1 MLQQTQVN
9 TVIPYYLRFMKRFPN
24 TRQLAEADL
33 DEVLQ
38 YWQGL
43 GYYARARNLHKAA
56 IQVQGQFSGRFPKS
70 LEQVM
75 GLPGIG
81 RSTAGAVLSLSRG
94 EHYPILDGNMKRV
107 LARHQAVEG
116 RVGDKKI
123 IDNLWSIS
131 AVLTP
136 QERVADYNQAM
147 MDLGTAIC
155 TRSKPGCDRCPVSQD
170 CLALQQGLV
179 DVLPTPKA
187 RKKLPQRDTA
197 MLVIKKGNRI
207 LLERRPPTGIWGGLW
222 SLPECDPDENIGL
235 MCKKYWGFHAEEI
248 KPLSTWSHTF
258 SHYRLSVQA
267 HEVIIREKNRL
278 VMDENRYEW
287 CNIEQAGKKGLA
299 APVRRLIDRPLE
311 FS

>member
-33 DEVLQ
+33 DEVMQ
-38 YWQGL
+38 HWQGL

-56 IQVQGQFSGRFPKS
+56 IQVCSQFSGRFPKS

-94 EHYPILDGNMKRV
+94 EHHPILDGNVKRV

-155 TRSKPGCDRCPVSQD
+155 TRSKPGCDRCPVLQD

-179 DVLPTPKA
+179 DLLPTPGA
-187 RKKLPQRDTA
+187 RQKLPQRDTA

-207 LLERRPPTGIWGGLW
+207 LLEKRPPTGIWGGLW

-235 MCKKYWGFHAEEI
+235 ICKKYWGLHAEEI
-248 KPLSTWSHTF
+248 RPLSTWNHTF
-258 SHYRLSVQA
+258 SHYRLNVQA
-267 HEVIIREKNRL
+267 HEIIIRGKNKL

-287 CNIEQAGKKGLA
+287 CNIEQAGEKGLA
-299 APVRRLIDRPLE
+299 APVRRLIE
-311 FS
+311 S